1 MNKTRF
7 FPFLSIVLTAS
18 LLMSCNNGG
27 NTETT
32 DSKSNE
38 PSTPTE
44 GKVIQLSKADFLKNV
59 FDYENN
65 QQWKYKGDQPAII
78 DFYAD
83 WCKPCKMVA
92 PIMEELAK
100 EYKGK
105 IHIYKV
111 NTDME
116 QELAGA
122 FNIQSIPAVLFVPQ
136 AGQPQMSVGAL
147 PKEEYVKVIET
158 MLLPSATQQ

>member
-1 MNKTRF
+1 
-7 FPFLSIVLTAS
+7 
-18 LLMSCNNGG
+18 MSCNNGG